1 MAQDGGRRVGREK
14 AQEAQKSDG
23 SGRTTDN
30 GGRMAD
36 DGGVTADDG
45 LLTLELRRAG
55 TGLRVTT

>member
-45 LLTLELRRAG
+45 LFTLAACR
-55 TGLRVTT
+55 T